1 MTHVLDTKGGAAE
14 LQKRLAF
21 EQRIK
26 RPYFHV
32 KPLDSN
38 QLSNWRSYLDF
49 EEQQED
55 KVRRTEAPLIAC
67 HLLLPA
73 LADEGREA
81 LRKVLGGMR

>member
-1 MTHVLDTKGGAAE
+1 VGTHFCSAKGASTE

-32 KPLDSN
+32 KPLDET
-38 QLSNWRSYLDF
+38 QLTNWHAYLDF

-55 KVRRTEAPLIAC
+55 KV
-67 HLLLPA
+67 
-73 LADEGREA
+73 
-81 LRKVLGGMR
+81 